1 MKFGKKI
8 KALNVEIIKNQKGNI
23 FKTFNK
29 KNINFKKLQEMYFST
44 VKFNSIKAWKFH
56 KKMQLFLTVP
66 VGKVKFV
73 FFDQLTNKFYST
85 TIGEKKQKILIV
97 KPKIWFGFK
106 GLGKRKNLIVSCS
119 TLKHNKSEIL
129 RKKIKEIKYKW

>member
-1 MKFGKKI
+1 MKFRKKI
-8 KALNVEIIKNQKGNI
+8 KVLNIKIIKNTKGDI

-29 KNINFKKLQEMYFST
+29 KNIIFKNLQEVYFSS

-73 FFDQLTNKFYST
+73 FFDQLTTKFYSI
-85 TIGEKKQKILIV
+85 TIGEKKQKILII

>member
-1 MKFGKKI
+1 MKFRKKI
-8 KALNVEIIKNQKGNI
+8 KVLNVKIIKNTKGDI

-29 KNINFKKLQEMYFST
+29 KNIIFKNLQEVYFSS

-73 FFDQLTNKFYST
+73 FFDQLTTKFYSI
-85 TIGEKKQKILIV
+85 TIGEKKQKILKI

>member
-1 MKFGKKI
+1 MKFKNKI
-8 KALNVEIIKNQKGNI
+8 KILNTRIIKNPKGNI

-29 KNINFKKLQEMYFST
+29 KNINFKKLQEVYFSV

-73 FFDQLTNKFYST
+73 FFDEPSNKFYSF
-85 TIGEKKQKILIV
+85 IFKEKKQKILII

-106 GLGKRKNLIVSCS
+106 GLSKKKSLIVSCS
-119 TLKHNKSEIL
+119 TLKHSKNEIL
-129 RKKIKEIKYKW
+129 RKEIKEIKYKW

>member
-1 MKFGKKI
+1 
-8 KALNVEIIKNQKGNI
+8 
-23 FKTFNK
+23 
-29 KNINFKKLQEMYFST
+29 
-44 VKFNSIKAWKFH
+44 
-56 KKMQLFLTVP
+56 MQLFLTVP

-73 FFDQLTNKFYST
+73 FFDQLTTKFYSI
-85 TIGEKKQKILIV
+85 TIGEKKQKILII